1 MRTRMSHICGKAG
14 APLGKDTTGCAS
26 YKSDTCGP
34 FPLVLNSA
42 ALMGHSTQS
51 GYFT

>member
-1 MRTRMSHICGKAG
+1 MRTCMSHVCGKVG
-14 APLGKDTTGCAS
+14 VPLGNSTTMCAS

-42 ALMGHSTQS
+42 ASLGHST
-51 GYFT
+51 